1 MSSNPLE
8 YLITGI
14 ITIILIGFVM
24 VLFLRPDLIQMS
36 SDSPIQDQII
46 LQKANVFVDYRV
58 QLSQVTLDLEFF
70 SDNRFRSIR
79 TDRVFIPEQRIGKPQ
94 LFENS
99 SFSNF

>member
-14 ITIILIGFVM
+14 ISIILIGFVA
-24 VLFLRPDLIQMS
+24 VLFLRPDLIQMT
-36 SDSPIQDQII
+36 SDSPIQDGVL
-46 LQKANVFVDYRV
+46 LQKAQIFVDYRV
-58 QLSQVTLDLEFF
+58 QLSQVSLDLDFF
-70 SDNRFRSIR
+70 TDNRFRSIR

-99 SFSNF
+99 SVSNF